1 MRLPVGVVLCK
12 KKAEFEWGCY
22 DYSSYYNLS
31 IFGNNETRERM
42 SAITVRYVL
51 VRVGKR
57 VGATAK
63 TPCL

>member
-1 MRLPVGVVLCK
+1 MTIV
-12 KKAEFEWGCY
+12 AIT
-22 DYSSYYNLS
+22 
-31 IFGNNETRERM
+31 IFLFLGNNETRERM

-63 TPCL
+63 PLVSEQNRRKHYIE